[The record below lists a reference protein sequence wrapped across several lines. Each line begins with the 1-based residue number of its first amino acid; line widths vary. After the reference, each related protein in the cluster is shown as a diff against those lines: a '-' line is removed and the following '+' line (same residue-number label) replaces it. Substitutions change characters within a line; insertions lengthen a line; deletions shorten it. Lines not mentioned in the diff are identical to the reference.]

1 MTKAECAG
9 RRAFIIKVAVVLTA
23 VAVAAGLYFIN
34 PVSSELTPKCPFKLI
49 TGLSC
54 PACGIQR
61 FLHAL
66 FNGRVAEAVGYN
78 YYLVYALPYAVL
90 FAVEWL
96 LPHGAAR
103 DRLAAVIEHR
113 YAVWFYVAT
122 FMIWFIVRNVLGI

>member
-1 MTKAECAG
+1 MTKVECAG
-9 RRAFIIKVAVVLTA
+9 RRTFVLKVAVVLIATIVLA
-23 VAVAAGLYFIN
+23 TVYLVN
-34 PVSSELTPKCPFKLI
+34 PVSSELAPKCPFKLI
-49 TGLSC
+49 TGLNC

-66 FNGRVAEAVGYN
+66 FNGHVAEAIGYN
-78 YYLVYALPYAVL
+78 YYLVYALPYATL

-96 LPHGAAR
+96 MPRGVAR

-113 YAVWFYVAT
+113 YAVWFYVVT